1 MLELIH
7 LWQQLKQTIFPQAS
21 CTGRAKIAAQIGQDR
36 SVLTAEALYSGLSS
50 LGKKD
55 GGAVVLRCCRRA

>member
-21 CTGRAKIAAQIGQDR
+21 CTGRSKIAAQDR
-36 SVLTAEALYSGLSS
+36 SELTAETLYSGMSS
-50 LGKKD
+50 VGKKD
-55 GGAVVLRCCRRA
+55 RGAVVLRCCRRA